1 MIQTELVDR
10 TDDAALNAGAAVI
23 PVDRAKAL
31 VEMFARVTTS
41 RDADAFVKG
50 FTEDCVVRFNCTEL
64 RGRNQL
70 REFMASRFARYSD
83 SYECKK
89 TLRSISGNVLGVAW
103 LSTWEDPKTKEPMKG
118 RGSEFWVM
126 RGDQIARWDATFGM

>member
-23 PVDRAKAL
+23 PVDKAKAL
-31 VEMFARVTTS
+31 VEIFARVTTS
-41 RDADAFVKG
+41 RDADAFVKW

-70 REFMASRFARYSD
+70 REFMASRFARFSD
-83 SYECKK
+83 SYKCKK
-89 TLRSISGNVLGVAW
+89 TLRSISGKRLRGGLAEHLGRP
-103 LSTWEDPKTKEPMKG
+103 EDKG
-118 RGSEFWVM
+118 ADEG
-126 RGDQIARWDATFGM
+126 ARV